1 MQKSFLNGA
10 VGIQTR
16 CPLSLFIP
24 ISLFLRQ
31 LWVGWMFMLPILSS
45 NQFLWPF
52 EQLIYWSKQAI
63 SFPTPRVKCTI
74 IWNIVYMINTKSTH
88 TLTCIVSCCYRVLY
102 CPSQIDGNVC
112 LTRLT
117 RYKYG
122 YKRKQNENNMC
133 KRSGRMF
140 FVACFIMCGITLKT

>member
-88 TLTCIVSCCYRVLY
+88 TLTCIVSCCYSVLY
-102 CPSQIDGNVC
+102 CPSQIDGLQDTNMAI
-112 LTRLT
+112 
-117 RYKYG
+117 K
-122 YKRKQNENNMC
+122 ENKMKTIC
-133 KRSGRMF
+133 AKRSGRMF
-140 FVACFIMCGITLKT
+140 FVACFIMCRITLKT